1 MKRKEKLEE
10 MEILSKSEHFNLSE
24 DLMNNYKD
32 VYDSDGEEEEEN
44 ALLAPIPVLQDAID
58 GLYLY
63 FYYNQSICLIDF

>member
-1 MKRKEKLEE
+1 LKRKEKLEE

-32 VYDSDGEEEEEN
+32 VYDSDGEEGEEN

>member
-1 MKRKEKLEE
+1 

-32 VYDSDGEEEEEN
+32 VYDSDGEEGEEN

-58 GLYLY
+58 GLSL
-63 FYYNQSICLIDF
+63 FFLV

>member
-1 MKRKEKLEE
+1 LKRKEKLEE

-58 GLYLY
+58 GLSL
-63 FYYNQSICLIDF
+63 FFPL